1 MTASPGADK
10 AAQNNIESFTKRAE
24 RFTQKTG
31 GSTLAPLQGAL
42 KRIGFSRGGWAAD
55 FGIGTG
61 NSAVPF
67 LEAGG
72 RVIGVDITPAMAQ
85 TGKKRLA
92 DEGFDRGAHF
102 TIALCERTPIPDG
115 AMDCAVCRNVFHHLA
130 DPGDVVREMSRVVRP
145 GGHVIAMDHCY
156 PDSDADRARIE
167 EIDHIREPVMVR
179 ILSLKDFRGIYAA
192 NGLEV
197 THAES
202 MSKRDTFNNWI
213 SGAETPEANIPAV
226 REGVERLRDEGG
238 ESWMQPQGEG
248 DDLTLLRWDA
258 IVVGKK
264 T

>member
-1 MTASPGADK
+1 
-10 AAQNNIESFTKRAE
+10 
-24 RFTQKTG
+24 
-31 GSTLAPLQGAL
+31 
-42 KRIGFSRGGWAAD
+42 
-55 FGIGTG
+55 
-61 NSAVPF
+61 
-67 LEAGG
+67 
-72 RVIGVDITPAMAQ
+72 
-85 TGKKRLA
+85 
-92 DEGFDRGAHF
+92 
-102 TIALCERTPIPDG
+102 
-115 AMDCAVCRNVFHHLA
+115 
-130 DPGDVVREMSRVVRP
+130 
-145 GGHVIAMDHCY
+145 
-156 PDSDADRARIE
+156 
-167 EIDHIREPVMVR
+167 MVR